1 MGDGEKLIDFEAWC
15 DVSARMTRR
24 DAAGRAAVLKEK
36 GLDPELWTRSEEH
49 YNRMIVEDVESGRH
63 DRREAYGRRC
73 ADELARRKAP
83 APPAAPVVNRA
94 PAHLVS
100 TAPTRMAEIVRQVLP
115 FGDKPSLDPTPQRS
129 PLTPAMGSGSTA
141 PVLDADLVARVKQSF
156 PFGKPAGAPP
166 SSSPAQAPP
175 SSGAPPART
184 PEKAAAAPKFPLQTY
199 ASLCAELALH
209 PANRA
214 AILSRYGIGSDAE
227 HRAIDEEWRAP
238 LLEPEQ
244 RQKWQE
250 YYNTYSEWLRKQAR

>member
-1 MGDGEKLIDFEAWC
+1 MAEADHGRQEELSPTGE
-15 DVSARMTRR
+15 
-24 DAAGRAAVLKEK
+24 RAAPDHV
-36 GLDPELWTRSEEH
+36 GLAFRAITAGTLAGVAFVAAMMWTYRALQA
-49 YNRMIVEDVESGRH
+49 SG
-63 DRREAYGRRC
+63 
-73 ADELARRKAP
+73 
-83 APPAAPVVNRA
+83 
-94 PAHLVS
+94 
-100 TAPTRMAEIVRQVLP
+100 T
-115 FGDKPSLDPTPQRS
+115 
-129 PLTPAMGSGSTA
+129 
-141 PVLDADLVARVKQSF
+141 
-156 PFGKPAGAPP
+156 
-166 SSSPAQAPP
+166 
-175 SSGAPPART
+175 APPART